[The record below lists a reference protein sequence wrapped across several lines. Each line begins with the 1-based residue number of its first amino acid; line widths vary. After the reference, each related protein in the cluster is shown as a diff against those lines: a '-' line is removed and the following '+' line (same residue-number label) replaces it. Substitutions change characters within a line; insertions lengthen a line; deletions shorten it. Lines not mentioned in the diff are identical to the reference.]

1 MVERMKNRQRI
12 QTSAGIQQRAREL
25 RHEMTRP
32 EQLLWER
39 LRDRQLGELKFR
51 RQHPLVPFITDFY
64 CAEKR
69 MVLEIDGDIHDL
81 QKEQDELRTR
91 QFEEFGY
98 RVIRFRNEEI
108 ETNIGLVLKKI
119 LEVCQSPSPRIGR
132 GDRGEG
138 SRG

>member
-1 MVERMKNRQRI
+1 
-12 QTSAGIQQRAREL
+12 
-25 RHEMTRP
+25 MTRA

-39 LRDRQLGELKFR
+39 LRNRQLGGLKFR
-51 RQHPLVPFITDFY
+51 RQHPLGPFITDFY

-69 MVLEIDGDIHDL
+69 LVVEIDGDIHDL
-81 QKEQDELRTR
+81 QKEQDEQRTR

-108 ETNIGLVLKKI
+108 EANISLVVKKI
-119 LEVCQSPSPRIGR
+119 FEACQSPSPRMGR

-138 SRG
+138 SWR